1 MDIFAETW
9 ESNDVCRDSNET
21 FGGLAKEDKIYS
33 GYYLTGIVVICVI
46 CFIGNGLII
55 HAILYYSYL
64 RQVHNWFVLSL
75 AVSDVIQGVT
85 IPFYTLGH
93 PSNVVILPGLRKST
107 CTCSCVRVIHFG
119 CIMRYIYTRGF
130 YNVAT
135 SLRVLSDFRNNLIK
149 RYASC

>member
-21 FGGLAKEDKIYS
+21 FNGLAKEDKIYS
-33 GYYLTGIVVICVI
+33 GYYLTGIVVICII
-46 CFIGNGLII
+46 CFVGNGLII

-107 CTCSCVRVIHFG
+107 CSCVCEILFE
-119 CIMRYIYTRGF
+119 
-130 YNVAT
+130 YNHKCMHGRQQERSEAE
-135 SLRVLSDFRNNLIK
+135 SPLHSGI
-149 RYASC
+149 